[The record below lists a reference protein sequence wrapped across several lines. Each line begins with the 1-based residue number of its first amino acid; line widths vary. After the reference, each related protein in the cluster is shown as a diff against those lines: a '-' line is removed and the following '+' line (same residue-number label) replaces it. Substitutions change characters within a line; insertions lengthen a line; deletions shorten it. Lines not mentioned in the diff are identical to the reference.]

1 MATLVRSVDVERPVQ
16 QVYDQW
22 ARLERLPELLRHVVS
37 VERLDEEHSH
47 WVVQIAGQRREF
59 DAGTTQDEPGLRIA
73 WKATGATPH
82 AGVVDFHHL
91 EPGRSRITV
100 QVDWEP
106 AGLFDKVGDRFGLV
120 RRAVD
125 GCDEVGVTILSKDRP
140 HTAAYTTVQT
150 LEIDAVQY
158 ALDEGPCLEAART
171 REEHTL
177 MESLLPHD
185 EATARL
191 ANAGMM
197 ELGQTVCT
205 ARAPACERCPLA
217 ELCAWRAAGY
227 PAYTGP
233 AAPRQRPYAGSDRE
247 VRGRILHE
255 LRADELPVPAE
266 RITGL
271 WPDAEQL
278 ARALDGL
285 LADGLAEAVEGGYAL
300 PSG

>member
-1 MATLVRSVDVERPVQ
+1 
-16 QVYDQW
+16 
-22 ARLERLPELLRHVVS
+22 
-37 VERLDEEHSH
+37 
-47 WVVQIAGQRREF
+47 
-59 DAGTTQDEPGLRIA
+59 
-73 WKATGATPH
+73 
-82 AGVVDFHHL
+82 
-91 EPGRSRITV
+91 
-100 QVDWEP
+100 
-106 AGLFDKVGDRFGLV
+106 
-120 RRAVD
+120 
-125 GCDEVGVTILSKDRP
+125 
-140 HTAAYTTVQT
+140 
-150 LEIDAVQY
+150 
-158 ALDEGPCLEAART
+158 
-171 REEHTL
+171 

-217 ELCAWRAAGY
+217 ELCAWRAAGH

-233 AAPRQRPYAGSDRE
+233 AAPRQKPYAGSDRE

-266 RITGL
+266 RIAGL